1 MINKKG
7 FTLIELLVVVAIIG
21 IISSVGVVAYNGYT
35 KGAKQ
40 VVIKSNHKTIEK
52 QFVLVA
58 TECEIFGYVTRKPN
72 FRSSQKQDVNCP
84 VHPVSLLTHIEN
96 DIKLRSPYMEA
107 EQAGQSGACD
117 QSHIDR
123 QIGYT
128 YIGRSNKSILI
139 CSCIDT
145 PCKLN
150 QNRIET
156 SVAFYE

>member
-58 TECEIFGYVTRKPN
+58 TECEIFGYVTLKPN

-84 VHPVSLLTHIEN
+84 VHSGSLLTHIEN
-96 DIKLRSPYMEA
+96 DIKLRSR
-107 EQAGQSGACD
+107 ACD